1 MIAPRIAR
9 ETVDPGEDRMTVIGT
24 NVAALKATNANNRAA
39 SDLNSSIERLS
50 TGKRIN
56 SARDD
61 AAGLSIAASFTSQ
74 IRGREQAI
82 RNASDGI
89 ALLQTADGAAN
100 ELANLY
106 QRAHELAVQAASG
119 TYSDDDRANLFA
131 EVSQISQQV
140 DLIWQ
145 ETTFNGVSILA
156 TAAAAVSIQTGSDSS
171 DTVSLTVGG
180 LDLTST
186 LSTPDNTAAT
196 ATALIDT
203 TDTALKSIST
213 FRATLGGQQSRLDS
227 VIANLT
233 VGVANLT
240 DARSRI
246 DDVDFSVETTKLAR
260 AQILSQASTALI
272 SQANQSQQGVLQL
285 LR

>member
-1 MIAPRIAR
+1 
-9 ETVDPGEDRMTVIGT
+9 MTVIGT
-24 NVAALKATNANNRAA
+24 NLAALKATNANNRAA

-56 SARDD
+56 AARDD

-89 ALLQTADGAAN
+89 ALLQTADGAAG

-131 EVSQISQQV
+131 EVAQISQQV
-140 DLIWQ
+140 DKIWQ
-145 ETTFNGVSILA
+145 ESTFNGVSIVA
-156 TAAAAVSIQTGSDSS
+156 TGAAAVSIQIGSDSGDS
-171 DTVSLTVGG
+171 VSLTVGG
-180 LDLTST
+180 LDLSAT
-186 LSTPDNTAAT
+186 LATPDNTAAT
-196 ATALIDT
+196 ATALIGT

-227 VIANLT
+227 AIANLT

-246 DDVDFSVETTKLAR
+246 DDVDFAVETTKLAR